1 LSRDGQ
7 LPPLEIPDHLGYL
20 QPALIMDWWLWI
32 LLGFLLLLAELVTP
46 GGFYILFFGL
56 GAIAVGLLAA
66 FESAGPTWFQFVLF
80 SIISVLS
87 LLFFRK
93 KLLELTRGPST
104 DRVDTYIGE
113 TAVALEDISVNGI
126 GKAEMRGTP
135 WNTRNLSGRPLTRG
149 ERCKVERVEGLT
161 LFVRAETT

>member
-1 LSRDGQ
+1 
-7 LPPLEIPDHLGYL
+7 
-20 QPALIMDWWLWI
+20 MDWWIWI

-126 GKAEMRGTP
+126 GKTEMRGTP

>member
-1 LSRDGQ
+1 
-7 LPPLEIPDHLGYL
+7 
-20 QPALIMDWWLWI
+20 MDWWLWI
-32 LLGFLLLLAELVTP
+32 LLGLVLLLAELITP

-56 GAIAVGLLAA
+56 GAIAVGLLTA

-87 LLFFRK
+87 LWFFRE
-93 KLLELTRGPST
+93 KLLELARGPST

-113 TAVALEDISVNGI
+113 TAVALEDISANGI
-126 GKAEMRGTP
+126 GKAEMRGSP
-135 WNTRNLSGRPLTRG
+135 WNTCNLSGRPLTRG

-161 LFVRAETT
+161 LFVRGETT

>member
-1 LSRDGQ
+1 
-7 LPPLEIPDHLGYL
+7 
-20 QPALIMDWWLWI
+20 MDWWIWI

-93 KLLELTRGPST
+93 KLLEQTRGPST

>member
-1 LSRDGQ
+1 
-7 LPPLEIPDHLGYL
+7 
-20 QPALIMDWWLWI
+20 MDWWLWI
-32 LLGFLLLLAELVTP
+32 LLGLLLLLGELVTP

-66 FESAGPTWFQFVLF
+66 FEAAGPIWFQFVLF

-87 LLFFRK
+87 LWFFRE
-93 KLLELTRGPST
+93 KLLELTRGAST

-113 TAVALEDISVNGI
+113 TAVILEDISINGI

-135 WNTRNLSGRPLTRG
+135 WNTRNVSGRPLTRG
-149 ERCKVERVEGLT
+149 ERCKVERLEGLT
-161 LFVRAETT
+161 IFVRAETT